1 MIEFVKVIKPE
12 NPSGGESV
20 DKAYLEEISESLG
33 HSIFPIKE
41 VVVTYST
48 GSIIDKTFEMEELV
62 EFDPNNTLYLR
73 DDKAMYLSIPAADLN
88 AALKYFTSTWAE
100 DEEGNRYRVDSVL
113 FTNVQNSGPKASGM
127 KGGSDT
133 APSLNYILKVTP
145 SERGRE
151 VASLETTPAE
161 IILHIEW
168 YYPYE

>member
-33 HSIFPIKE
+33 HSIFPIKG
-41 VVVTYST
+41 VVVTYSNGT
-48 GSIIDKTFEMEELV
+48 TKKFEMEELT
-62 EFDPNNTLYLR
+62 EFDPKNTLYLR
-73 DDKAMYLSIPAADLN
+73 DDKAMYLSIPAFGFVGNLS
-88 AALKYFTSTWAE
+88 YFTYTWAE
-100 DEEGNRYRVDSVL
+100 DADSNRYRVDSVL
-113 FTNVQNSGPKASGM
+113 FTNVQNSGPKSSGM